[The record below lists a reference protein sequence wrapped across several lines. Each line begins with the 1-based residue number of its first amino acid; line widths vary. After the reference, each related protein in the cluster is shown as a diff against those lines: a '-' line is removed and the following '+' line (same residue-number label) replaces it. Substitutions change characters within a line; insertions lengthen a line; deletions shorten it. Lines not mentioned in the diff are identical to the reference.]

1 VAYVRKVR
9 TASGAVAV
17 QVVRK
22 NRGQRTILA
31 HVGSAHTDAQ
41 LGILLERA
49 RRIAAEDQGVLD
61 IEVAARTQRVDGV
74 ADWRVGA
81 LIPTAAEPKGAPAPP
96 GRTAATHSRLLYD
109 VLGTVYDWLGFGIV
123 GDAVFRDLVIARI
136 VEPTSKA
143 DAARAMTDLGA
154 DTVSYRTIQ
163 RHLAM
168 VNTGKYRDAI
178 AGQCFAHAADRG
190 GLSLLLYDVTTLYF
204 EAENEDDLRKVGYS
218 KERRIDPQIV
228 VGLLVDRTGFPLEIG
243 CFEGNTA
250 ETTTLVPIITAFADR
265 HDLTDTPMVIAAD
278 AGMLSASNL
287 AALDEAGLGFI
298 VGSRSVKAP
307 IDLASHFHW
316 NGDVFSD
323 GQIIDTGTPRHANS
337 IVNDVAH
344 RAEPV
349 YNPDDH
355 SGAWRAIWAYSA
367 KRARRDQKTL
377 YAQETR
383 ARAVINGERAAK
395 STRFVTVRAGDR
407 ILDEASL
414 ARAQSLVGL
423 KGYVTNLDINVM
435 AAAEVI
441 GRYHDLWHV
450 ERSFR
455 MSKSDLRARPMFHRT
470 RDAIEAHLTIVF
482 TALAVAHCIQQRS
495 GLAIANVIKQLRPLR
510 SATIVVNGTTETFPP
525 EIPAPQ
531 RKILANL
538 GIPEPGH

>member
-22 NRGQRTILA
+22 HRGQRTILA

-61 IEVAARTQRVDGV
+61 IEVAARTQSVDGI
-74 ADWRVGA
+74 ADWRSGTLA
-81 LIPTAAEPKGAPAPP
+81 LSPGVPKGVAVPP

-109 VLGTVYDWLGFGIV
+109 VLGAVYDWLGFDTV
-123 GDAVFRDLVIARI
+123 DDAVFRDLVIARI

-143 DAARAMTDLGA
+143 DAARVLADLGTE
-154 DTVSYRTIQ
+154 TVSYRTIQ

-168 VNTGKYRDAI
+168 VNTGNYREQI
-178 AGQCFAHAADRG
+178 AGKCFTHAADRG

-204 EAENEDDLRKVGYS
+204 EAEDEDDLRKVGYS

-228 VGLLVDRTGFPLEIG
+228 VGLLVDRSGFPLEIG

-250 ETTTLVPIITAFADR
+250 ETTTLVPIVSAFAQR
-265 HDLTDTPMVIAAD
+265 HDLGDTPMVIAAD

-287 AALDEAGLGFI
+287 TALDDAGLGFI
-298 VGSRSVKAP
+298 VGARSVKAP

-316 NGDVFSD
+316 NGDVFTD
-323 GQIIDTGTPRHANS
+323 RQIIDTVTPRHANS
-337 IVNDVAH
+337 TVNDVAH

-349 YNPDDH
+349 WNPDDH
-355 SGAWRAIWAYSA
+355 ATAWRAIWAYSA
-367 KRARRDQKTL
+367 KRARRDQRTL
-377 YAQETR
+377 YAQEAR

-395 STRFVTVRAGDR
+395 STRFVKTQAGDR

-423 KGYVTNLDINVM
+423 KGYVTNVPTTVM
-435 AAAEVI
+435 PAAEVI
-441 GRYHDLWHV
+441 AKYHELWRV

-455 MSKSDLRARPMFHRT
+455 MSKSDLRARPMFHHT
-470 RDAIEAHLTIVF
+470 RDAIEAHLTIVV
-482 TALAVAHCIQQRS
+482 TALAVAHNIQERT

-510 SATIVVNGTTETFPP
+510 SATIAINGTTETFPP
-525 EIPAPQ
+525 EIPDKQ
-531 RKILANL
+531 RRILDNL